1 MIFEHF
7 ALNVTDAPAATAWYV
22 ENLGLKVLKQQTE
35 SPFTAFLG
43 DSTGRVFLEVYSNP
57 AAAVTDFSKQHPLVF
72 HWALVS
78 EDPSSDLARLVA
90 AGARVESD
98 GVVADGSRLIM
109 LRDPFGIP
117 LQLCCRATRFPT
129 G

>member
-22 ENLGLKVLKQQTE
+22 QNIGLKVVKQQQE
-35 SPFTAFLG
+35 SPFTAFLA
-43 DSTGRVFLEVYSNP
+43 DATGRVFLEVYSNP
-57 AAAVTDFSKQHPLVF
+57 AAPVTKFSEQHPLVF

-78 EDPSSDLARLVA
+78 EDPSLDSARLIA

-98 GVVADGSRLIM
+98 GVLADGSRLIM
-109 LRDPFGIP
+109 MRDPFGIP
-117 LQLCCRATRFPT
+117 LQLCCRAVRFP
-129 G
+129 